1 MQLANK
7 IRLYVNKEQ
16 ERLFW
21 KFSNTARWCWN
32 ESLAFRKN
40 RYESMELSTTIQQ
53 CIEHIQD
60 LKYSNEEYKWVNEI
74 PEAVTKQA
82 IKDLDKAYKAFFKA
96 GKGYP
101 KFKKKGKCDISFY
114 QRTDKFRQI
123 DETHVKITGIKTPVK
138 IKKTE
143 IPHKVV
149 NTRVSFDGKYWYLSY
164 AYEVQEKESKGD
176 EVVGV
181 DLGVKDF
188 AVTSDGKVY
197 KNINKGRVIKKLEKQ
212 KKRLQRQ
219 ISRKYEMNKKGQKFS
234 KTENIK
240 KLGQRIKLLERR
252 IYNIR
257 NTYIHEVTKDLVRN
271 TPKKIVIEDLNVK
284 GMMKNKQLSRL
295 VQQQCF
301 YKFRQYLTYK
311 CQLNGIKLEI
321 ADRYYPSSKICSC
334 CGSVKKQLSLSERT
348 YKCDKCGQEI
358 NRDYN
363 ASINLSRYNKDW
375 KKIVCTH

>member
-1 MQLANK
+1 MIKVKAVQTFRDKN
-7 IRLYVNKEQ
+7 
-16 ERLFW
+16 
-21 KFSNTARWCWN
+21 NTIIGY
-32 ESLAFRKN
+32 SLADSKGN
-40 RYESMELSTTIQQ
+40 VKKMKSQEL
-53 CIEHIQD
+53 
-60 LKYSNEEYKWVNEI
+60 KR
-74 PEAVTKQA
+74 A
-82 IKDLDKAYKAFFKA
+82 IKA
-96 GKGYP
+96 GKIEVINLTLTSDNRLVST
-101 KFKKKGKCDISFY
+101 KSKISVNANKKKQVVNIRGRVPDVRSAK
-114 QRTDKFRQI
+114 RN
-123 DETHVKITGIKTPVK
+123 DEVRVHVKKQKNPREEILEKINASEDGSIFDIVIKGNEIVLRGVKVDKDSLRGK
-138 IKKTE
+138 IK
-143 IPHKVV
+143 IPK
-149 NTRVSFDGKYWYLSY
+149 
-164 AYEVQEKESKGD
+164 
-176 EVVGV
+176 
-181 DLGVKDF
+181 GVKDF

-219 ISRKYEMNKKGQKFS
+219 VSRKYEMNKQGQKFS

-240 KLGQRIKLLERR
+240 KLEQRIRLLERR

-284 GMMKNKQLSRL
+284 GMMKNKHLSRL

-311 CQLNGIKLEI
+311 CQLNGVKLEI

-375 KKIVCTH
+375 KKIVRTH